1 MLDEPTND
9 LDLETLDLLQDMLSD
24 YPGTV
29 IVVSHD
35 RDFLD
40 RVATSLVVAEGRGRW
55 QDYAGGYTDMVAQRG
70 AGVGG
75 IKTGHSTAKPVAP
88 SPAQPGMG
96 TGAAKRKLGFKE
108 KFALEQ
114 LPGRMD
120 ELNRLKE
127 RLQSALADPG
137 LYGRDPERFGKL
149 SESLADADTKLAAAE
164 DEWLTLEMLRED
176 IEG

>member
-1 MLDEPTND
+1 M
-9 LDLETLDLLQDMLSD
+9 
-24 YPGTV
+24 PGTV

-40 RVATSLVVAEGRGRW
+40 RVATSLVVAEGGGRW

-75 IKTGHSTAKPVAP
+75 IKTGPSVAKPLTP
-88 SPAQPGMG
+88 SPTQTGG

-120 ELNRLKE
+120 ELQRLKQK
-127 RLQSALADPG
+127 LQTALADPG

-149 SESLADADTKLAAAE
+149 SESLADTDTRLAAAE